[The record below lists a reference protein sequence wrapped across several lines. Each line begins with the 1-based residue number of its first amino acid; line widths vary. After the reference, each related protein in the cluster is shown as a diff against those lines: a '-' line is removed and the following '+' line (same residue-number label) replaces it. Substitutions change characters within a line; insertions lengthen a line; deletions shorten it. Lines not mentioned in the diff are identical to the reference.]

1 MKLKTILFLMVRKL
15 GSITVKMPD
24 KTGDKNRQVKTKVC
38 FGGTFFVT
46 CKDVTTGV
54 VYSAKYDFLMI

>member
-1 MKLKTILFLMVRKL
+1 MVRKL

-24 KTGDKNRQVKTKVC
+24 TTRDKNRQVKTKVC

-54 VYSAKYDFLMI
+54 VHSAKYDFLMI